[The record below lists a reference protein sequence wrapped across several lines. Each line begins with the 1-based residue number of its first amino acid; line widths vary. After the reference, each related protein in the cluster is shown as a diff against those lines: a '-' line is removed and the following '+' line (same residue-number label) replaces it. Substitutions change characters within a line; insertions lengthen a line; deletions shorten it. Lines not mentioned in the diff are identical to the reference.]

1 MNILIKQGR
10 IITPNKDFI
19 GDIYISN
26 GKITNIDTHIS
37 GVQQNVIILD
47 ARNKLVIPGGIDA
60 HVHMHLYTPAGY
72 SSDDFYTGSLAAL
85 RGGTTSMIDFVTP
98 NKHQSL
104 IEALK
109 ERIKEANNALCN
121 YRFHMSITSWDEH
134 TAEEMK
140 QCVEQYGIRSFK
152 TYLAYKGSIG
162 IEYDELEKV
171 MQTAYKLNA
180 LVTVHA
186 EEGDIILENQH
197 KFIQNGQTSP
207 YYHAL
212 SRPADVEAKAVE
224 KVITLSEKTGCTTY
238 IVHTSAA
245 DSIKK
250 IKAAQKRGI
259 PIYAETCPQYLLL
272 NEQVYQ
278 KAIDEALKYVISPP
292 IRNTTDQQ
300 ELWKAIAEGVV
311 SVIATDHCPFNTYG
325 QKDVGLTNFTK
336 IPNGAGGVEHR
347 MALLYTYGV
356 LGGKMTIKQWIE
368 LCCTNP
374 AKIFGISPQKGVL
387 EVGSDADI
395 VIWNPDT
402 ENIIS
407 AKTHHQN
414 CDSNIYEGFKIF
426 GQAETV
432 ILNGKIISEAA
443 FL

>member
-1 MNILIKQGR
+1 MDILIKQGR
-10 IITPNKDFI
+10 IISPSRDFV
-19 GDIYISN
+19 GDILISN
-26 GKITNIDTHIS
+26 GKIANMDARISNTHPLVKI
-37 GVQQNVIILD
+37 VD

-60 HVHMHLYTPAGY
+60 HVHLHLNTPAGY
-72 SSDDFYTGSLAAL
+72 SSDDFYTGSMAAL
-85 RGGTTSMIDFVTP
+85 WGGTTSLIDFVTP
-98 NKHQSL
+98 DKNQSL

-109 ERIKEANNALCN
+109 ERYNDAEKAVCN
-121 YRFHMSITSWDEH
+121 YRFHMSVTSWNKN
-134 TAEEMK
+134 TAHEM
-140 QCVEQYGIRSFK
+140 QLCVEQYGIRSFK

-162 IEYDELEKV
+162 IEYEELEKV

-212 SRPADVEAKAVE
+212 SRPAQVEAKAVE
-224 KVITLSEKTGCTTY
+224 KVIALCEKTGCTTY

-250 IKAAQKRGI
+250 IKEAQKRGI

-272 NEQVYQ
+272 NEKVYE
-278 KAIDEALKYVISPP
+278 KPLIDAIKFVISPP
-292 IRNTTDQQ
+292 IRSLADQQ
-300 ELWKAIAEGVV
+300 ELWKAIADGTISVV
-311 SVIATDHCPFNTYG
+311 ATDHCPFNTFG
-325 QKDVGLTNFTK
+325 QKDVGLNDFTK

-356 LGGKMTIKQWIE
+356 LTEKITVKQWIE

-374 AKIFGISPQKGVL
+374 AKIFGMYPQKGVL

-402 ENIIS
+402 ENMIS

>member
-336 IPNGAGGVEHR
+336 IPNGAGGVEQVEVVVGGDR
-347 MALLYTYGV
+347 AGV
-356 LGGKMTIKQWIE
+356 E
-368 LCCTNP
+368 
-374 AKIFGISPQKGVL
+374 GVVPL
-387 EVGSDADI
+387 EHQGVGTA
-395 VIWNPDT
+395 
-402 ENIIS
+402 
-407 AKTHHQN
+407 
-414 CDSNIYEGFKIF
+414 
-426 GQAETV
+426 GQADGSRHVDAAVGGQVVETTV
-432 ILNGKIISEAA
+432 RRTRGNQRQVHRLRTGARHGVVHLVVA
-443 FL
+443 RQVAHGGPAVAC